1 MQDEDLVCEIA
12 DELHVMLYP
21 DNCRREFVPRTK
33 QEARKI
39 LLLLTVKTC
48 GGLVQQHQRG
58 LGGESP
64 RKPDD
69 LLYPVRQISHRML
82 AVGFELEEIDD
93 GFDLLALLQFPAPAT
108 PQKDPGAQMPRFAAV
123 CAGALAMSAP
133 LNTIRPALAR

>member
-1 MQDEDLVCEIA
+1 
-12 DELHVMLYP
+12 MLDP

-108 PQKDPGAQMPRFAAV
+108 PRK
-123 CAGALAMSAP
+123 
-133 LNTIRPALAR
+133 IPALRCRALPPCARER